1 MKSPRKSPRSPLP
14 APRSDDFRILSDK
27 LSALGLNVEEIKTR
41 LKNQRIE
48 TPSWGY
54 SDSGTRFGTFA
65 QPGAA
70 VTIWEKIADAA
81 TVHRFTGVCPSV
93 AVHVLWD
100 FTDKTP
106 PDKVKAFAEEHGV
119 RIGSINPN
127 VFQDRDYKLGSIAN
141 RDPRIRKKAVRHIL
155 DSIRLARTVDS
166 RVLSLWFADGTNYP
180 GQADIRS
187 RKHWVQ
193 ESLAEVYA
201 ATPDDMTVLLEY
213 KFFEPAFYMTDIAD
227 WGMSYA
233 FCKKMG
239 ERAKVLVDL
248 GHHAHGV
255 NIEHIVAYLLDEQ
268 MLGGFHFNNRKYA
281 DDDLTVGSVNP
292 YELFLIFCE
301 LTQPK
306 EQGTRNK
313 EQTGNQNKR
322 GKENS
327 SFFPPPSSLSDDGIE
342 YMIDQSANLKLKIE
356 DMIQTVM
363 QIQSAYAKALCV
375 PRIKLA
381 EAQANDD
388 IALAE
393 QLLVDAFNTDVRPLL
408 AAVREELGI
417 ASNPLAAYRQSGYQ
431 QKIEKDRGNRKGTGG
446 LGQAAC

>member
-1 MKSPRKSPRSPLP
+1 
-14 APRSDDFRILSDK
+14 
-27 LSALGLNVEEIKTR
+27 LNVNEIKSR
-41 LKNQRIE
+41 LKALRIE

-81 TVHRFTGVCPSV
+81 TVHRFTGCCPNV

-106 PDKVKAFAEEHGV
+106 AEKVKAFAEEHGV
-119 RIGSINPN
+119 RIGSVNPN
-127 VFQDRDYKLGSIAN
+127 VFQDGDYKLGSIAN
-141 RDPRIRKKAVRHIL
+141 RDPRIRQKAVRHIL
-155 DSIRLARTVDS
+155 DCIRLARAVDS

-187 RKHWVQ
+187 RRHWVE
-193 ESLAEVYA
+193 ESLAEVYRA
-201 ATPDDMTVLLEY
+201 MPDEMTMLLEY

-227 WGMSYA
+227 WGMSYV
-233 FCKKMG
+233 FCKKLG
-239 ERAKVLVDL
+239 DRAKVLVDL

-255 NIEHIVAYLLDEQ
+255 NIEHIVATLLDEQ

-301 LTQPK
+301 LTAPVARVPSR
-306 EQGTRNK
+306 GTSSLRS
-313 EQTGNQNKR
+313 QV
-322 GKENS
+322 S
-327 SFFPPPSSLSDDGIE
+327 SFRPLADASIE
-342 YMIDQSANLKLKIE
+342 YMIDQSANLKPKIE

-375 PRIKLA
+375 PRNKLA

-417 ASNPLAAYRQSGYQ
+417 APNPLQAYRQSGYQ
-431 QKIEKDRGNRKGTGG
+431 QKIERERGNRKGTGG